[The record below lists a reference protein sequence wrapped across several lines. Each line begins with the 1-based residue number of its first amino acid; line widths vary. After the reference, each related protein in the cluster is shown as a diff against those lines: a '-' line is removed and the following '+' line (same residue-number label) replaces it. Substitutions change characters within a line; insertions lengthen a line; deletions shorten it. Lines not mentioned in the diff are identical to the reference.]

1 MTRQDAIRKATKGV
15 TDLGRWIVRIPV
27 RMRLALRD
35 YEDAKATRL
44 AKSCEHVPTLQE
56 RQDELIRFY
65 GRYEELVDALCDCA
79 QYGPNA
85 RQEGEYS
92 ELRAWM
98 QCNYPSLRRYVSA
111 YLRFDPKDAARAL
124 DLHSSGRDAFEA
136 LFAAPTLEE
145 FLRSDDGE
153 MIARIERTRE
163 ALSRYGEHLRQL
175 IAQERLR

>member
-1 MTRQDAIRKATKGV
+1 MTRQDAIRRATKGV
-15 TDLGRWIVRIPV
+15 SKLGRWIVRIPI
-27 RMRLALRD
+27 RMKLAMRD
-35 YEDAKATRL
+35 LEDARTARKARTL
-44 AKSCEHVPTLQE
+44 EQTPTLRE
-56 RQDELIRFY
+56 RQEELIRFY
-65 GRYEELVDALCDCA
+65 GRYEELVGALCDCA

-85 RQEGEYS
+85 RQESDYT

-98 QCNYPSLRRYVSA
+98 QGNYPGLRRYVSA
-111 YLRFDPKDAARAL
+111 YLSFDPKDAARAL

-175 IAQERLR
+175 IAQERA

>member
-1 MTRQDAIRKATKGV
+1 MTRQDAIRRATKGV
-15 TDLGRWIVRIPV
+15 TDLGRWVVRIPI
-27 RMRLALRD
+27 RMKLVLRD
-35 YEDAKATRL
+35 YEDAKAARI
-44 AKSCEHVPTLQE
+44 AKSREHIPTLQE
-56 RQDELIRFY
+56 RQEELIRFY
-65 GRYEELVDALCDCA
+65 GRYEDLVSALCDSA
-79 QYGPNA
+79 QYGPSA
-85 RQEGEYS
+85 RQEGEYG

-98 QCNYPSLRRYVSA
+98 QSQYPSLRRYVSA

-175 IAQERLR
+175 IAQERAR

>member
-1 MTRQDAIRKATKGV
+1 MTRQDAIRRATKGV
-15 TDLGRWIVRIPV
+15 SNLGRWIVRIPV
-27 RMRLALRD
+27 RMKLAMRD
-35 YEDAKATRL
+35 LEDAKAARKVQ
-44 AKSCEHVPTLQE
+44 AQAHVPTLRE
-56 RQDELIRFY
+56 RQEELIRFY
-65 GRYEELVDALCDCA
+65 GRYEELVGALCDCA

-85 RQEGEYS
+85 RQES
-92 ELRAWM
+92 DFAELRAWM
-98 QCNYPSLRRYVSA
+98 QGNYPGLRRYVSA

-175 IAQERLR
+175 IAQERA